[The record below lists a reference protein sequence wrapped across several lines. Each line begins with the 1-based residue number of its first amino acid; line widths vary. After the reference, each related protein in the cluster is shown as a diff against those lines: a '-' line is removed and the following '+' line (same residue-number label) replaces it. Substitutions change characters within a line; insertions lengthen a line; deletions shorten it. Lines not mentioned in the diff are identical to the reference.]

1 MREWC
6 VKLSTMATA
15 GHVAVFYA
23 KGDEAWAACLMADLA
38 AHGVRVRDATRSD
51 RPAAVAEAQAMLIV
65 HSWFGGS
72 RAVGLPSEAEIAHV
86 KASDGRVI
94 VARRNW
100 TKVHRDDYPGR
111 DVVLALWDGY
121 YQPASHRAGRVSDS
135 GCASL
140 LGQFG
145 VRRANNDVP
154 SNYVFISYRRTVNG
168 AFVREQLRG
177 ALALGGFASWDYC
190 ASENMDEPDPSEV
203 SPATKA
209 RLVSLVTNA
218 SALVVVAT
226 SGWWSSWT
234 ALELA
239 TAQGVPGKP
248 IVLVRPTASRPSRR
262 AVLNGMSVEVMAP
275 GQMTAPRAIAALAAD
290 GVSRVLPPHHGS
302 K

>member
-1 MREWC
+1 
-6 VKLSTMATA
+6 MATA

-72 RAVGLPSEAEIAHV
+72 RGVGLPSEAEIAHV

-177 ALALGGFASWDYC
+177 ALALGGFAVVGLLRLGEHGRARPQRGQPRHQS
-190 ASENMDEPDPSEV
+190 
-203 SPATKA
+203 KA
-209 RLVSLVTNA
+209 RQPGHQRVSAGRGGDLR
-218 SALVVVAT
+218 VVEFLDRT
-226 SGWWSSWT
+226 RTGN
-234 ALELA
+234 
-239 TAQGVPGKP
+239 
-248 IVLVRPTASRPSRR
+248 RASRARKADRPRSTNRVTAEPARR
-262 AVLNGMSVEVMAP
+262 SQRHVRRGLW
-275 GQMTAPRAIAALAAD
+275 PR
-290 GVSRVLPPHHGS
+290 GR
-302 K
+302 